1 MIIARIESLIL
12 NNGMVDALTRA
23 EAYIGAGAN
32 GIMIHSKEK
41 DGKEII
47 EFCEKYKSFENRVPL
62 IVVPS
67 TFSHIR
73 EDEFK
78 DLGVNI
84 VIYGNHL
91 IRGAYPA
98 MIKTAES
105 ILKYE
110 RCKEASEQ
118 YCMSIKEIISLIP
131 EKY

>member
-62 IVVPS
+62 VVVPS
-67 TFSHIR
+67 TFSHIT
-73 EDEFK
+73 EDELK

-98 MIKTAES
+98 MVKIAES
-105 ILKYE
+105 ILE
-110 RCKEASEQ
+110 NGRCKEASDQ
-118 YCMSIKEIISLIP
+118 YCMPIKDIITLIP
-131 EKY
+131 KKY